1 MLAFECREETGLLP
15 KERCGRRA
23 SACGAGDAGHEGS
36 VASTSACSNAHNFT
50 SPTTLPRYSALK
62 SLGEKKACFN
72 EYLQQRRNQEKEEER
87 KRLKQAREDYA
98 QLLVSCPDFKAAQ
111 GFRRA
116 TELLED
122 HPAWK
127 VREGGG
133 KAVGAGCILGSG
145 HARVLGRGIAG
156 SVEVDRT

>member
-1 MLAFECREETGLLP
+1 MQQCSQLP
-15 KERCGRRA
+15 
-23 SACGAGDAGHEGS
+23 
-36 VASTSACSNAHNFT
+36 
-50 SPTTLPRYSALK
+50 SPTTLTRYSALK

-87 KRLKQAREDYA
+87 KRLKQAREDYV

-116 TELLED
+116 KELLED

-127 VREGGG
+127 VRGRCGEGASKGSGRSATLRGACG
-133 KAVGAGCILGSG
+133 KAWVTETFRNMRAEEAAASML
-145 HARVLGRGIAG
+145 
-156 SVEVDRT
+156 